1 MTEQAAA
8 TNEAPQTTD
17 APATGDSAPAADA
30 NDTAQTDEATSDSD
44 TASPAATNDNDWFMR
59 DKFATEVDQAKAYP
73 ELLKRMGEN
82 WGAPKENYTLDSIE
96 GIVKDDPLLE
106 HLAPALKE
114 LGLSQKGFANL
125 IKSYQDANV
134 KLGEK
139 IAEAV
144 KTELTQKDALTVTAV
159 DKWITN
165 SFDEKQQSTIRS
177 WIVSVE
183 DFQLLNQLRVM
194 LPQSTSVPSSLSG
207 TAKAESVQE
216 VENEKIKYRKEVTQ
230 GLRVEDKNYS
240 NELQQRF
247 KDAYTR
253 EQYGK
258 KKQLA
263 ILMQLPIMDLD
274 IHRPGQIGYLW

>member
-258 KKQLA
+258 KK
-263 ILMQLPIMDLD
+263 
-274 IHRPGQIGYLW
+274 